1 MSWLRLFAVIFVA
14 WGVVFGAL
22 PRFANELVG
31 IDYVVNLH
39 AEDWTRLVG
48 LMMFA
53 PAFLLEA
60 AHRTADPEVRR
71 TIARGVLVFTLP
83 CAVLMTYWQ
92 LIPEG
97 RWNRLDV
104 INAVL
109 LYGMSYVLFVE
120 GELIARRLPLPRA
133 VSRRATR

>member
-1 MSWLRLFAVIFVA
+1 MSWVRLSAIIFVA
-14 WGVVFGAL
+14 WGVLFAAL

-39 AEDWTRLVG
+39 AEDWTRIAG
-48 LMMFA
+48 LAMFA

-60 AHRTADPEVRR
+60 AHRTANPEVRR
-71 TIARGVLVFTLP
+71 TVARGVLMFTLP

-97 RWNRLDV
+97 RWNRLDA

-109 LYGMSYVLFVE
+109 LYGLSYVLFVE

-133 VSRRATR
+133 VFRGGIR

>member
-1 MSWLRLFAVIFVA
+1 MSWLRLSAIIFLA
-14 WGVVFGAL
+14 WGVVFAAL

-31 IDYVVNLH
+31 IDYEVNLH
-39 AEDWTRLVG
+39 AEDWTRIVG
-48 LMMFA
+48 LMMLA

-60 AHRTADPEVRR
+60 AHRTTDPELRR

-92 LIPEG
+92 LLPDG
-97 RWNRLDV
+97 RWNRLDL

-109 LYGMSYVLFVE
+109 LYGMSYVLIVE
-120 GELIARRLPLPRA
+120 GELIARRLPLPGA
-133 VSRRATR
+133 GSRGGIR

>member
-1 MSWLRLFAVIFVA
+1 MSWLRLSAIIFVA
-14 WGVVFGAL
+14 WGVVFAAL

-48 LMMFA
+48 LMMFP

-60 AHRTADPEVRR
+60 AHRTSNPEVRR

-92 LIPEG
+92 LIPDG

-109 LYGMSYVLFVE
+109 LYGMSYVLIVE

-133 VSRRATR
+133 RSRAATR